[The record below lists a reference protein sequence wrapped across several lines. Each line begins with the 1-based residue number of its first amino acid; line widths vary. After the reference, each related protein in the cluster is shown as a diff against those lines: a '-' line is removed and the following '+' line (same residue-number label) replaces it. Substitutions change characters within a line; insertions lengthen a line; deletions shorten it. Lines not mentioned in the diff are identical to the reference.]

1 MAGRHHPLLSNSNNY
16 KHSMMALNLDRN
28 VSFPVITSLHGLL
41 SYLYWDGGIEMGK
54 KDER

>member
-1 MAGRHHPLLSNSNNY
+1 
-16 KHSMMALNLDRN
+16 MMALNLDRN

-41 SYLYWDGGIEMGK
+41 GYLYWDGGIEMGK